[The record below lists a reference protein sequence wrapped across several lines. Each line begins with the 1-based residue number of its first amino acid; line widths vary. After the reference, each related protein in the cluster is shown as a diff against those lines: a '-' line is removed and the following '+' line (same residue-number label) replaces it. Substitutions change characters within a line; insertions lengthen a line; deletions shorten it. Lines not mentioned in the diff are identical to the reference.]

1 MKNEEKVVID
11 QPEIFVFTGTEKF
24 AKKQYKR
31 QEEKEKKLIKVVKRP
46 TPYVG
51 QR

>member
-1 MKNEEKVVID
+1 MID